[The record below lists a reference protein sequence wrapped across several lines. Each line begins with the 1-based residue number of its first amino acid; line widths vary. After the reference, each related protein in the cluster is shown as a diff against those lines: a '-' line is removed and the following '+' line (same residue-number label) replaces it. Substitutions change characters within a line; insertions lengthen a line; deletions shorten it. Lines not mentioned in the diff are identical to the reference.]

1 MTSDIVVIGA
11 GALGLSTA
19 LHCALLGRPVVVLER
34 DTAGSQASGRAAGL
48 FKSVQ
53 ADELRTIIARRSID
67 RALSFGDWA
76 GVPLEVA
83 QSGSYLVAR
92 TDAHRAFLTT
102 EARQSAG
109 WGVDVTEAGPGELAR
124 AVSYYQGDGSELALR
139 CPEDCYIEEPMSLV
153 TAMAAACRRLGV
165 EVAEGEPAVEIG
177 LAGGAG
183 RAGGAAGV
191 GGAGGAGGQA
201 EVRTPRRSIPAAA
214 VVDAAGAW
222 TRQVAELAGAEV
234 AVAPVRHQLLIT
246 EPAPDL
252 DAAQPIIRVVDA
264 AVYLRPARGGLML
277 GGFEADPLPADPR
290 ARPASF
296 RTADLELDLEVL
308 AKMAG
313 QVSVEVPLA
322 GELPVAE
329 HRGGMFTMSP
339 DGRFVAGPV
348 PDAPGL
354 WVASGCNGS
363 GFSSSLALGEA
374 LAAWICDVP
383 GRLDISALAP
393 ARFGALTDEA
403 LISAGTW
410 QYAHYYDPAA

>member
-1 MTSDIVVIGA
+1 MVIGA

-19 LHCALLGRPVVVLER
+19 LQCALLGRSVVVVER

-53 ADELRTIIARRSID
+53 ADKPRTALARRSIEL
-67 RALSFGDWA
+67 AVSFGDWA
-76 GVPLEVA
+76 GAELEVA
-83 QSGSYLVAR
+83 RSGSFLVAR
-92 TDAHRAFLTT
+92 TGKHRDYLLA
-102 EARQSAG
+102 EATQSRG
-109 WGVDVTEAGPGELAR
+109 WGADVQQASPSDLADR
-124 AVSYYQGDGSELALR
+124 VSYYSGNDSGEELALW
-139 CPEDCYIEEPMSLV
+139 CPEDIYIEEPISLV
-153 TAMAAACRRLGV
+153 RAYAAACRRHGV
-165 EVAEGEPAVEIG
+165 EILESEAVVGIPFS
-177 LAGGAG
+177 GG
-183 RAGGAAGV
+183 RAAGV
-191 GGAGGAGGQA
+191 ETDA
-201 EVRTPRRSIPAAA
+201 RSIDAAVA

-222 TRQVAELAGAEV
+222 VRQVAGLAGAGGRV
-234 AVAPVRHQLLIT
+234 AIAPVRHQLLIT

-403 LISAGTW
+403 LISAGIW

>member
-1 MTSDIVVIGA
+1 MTSDNIVVIGA

-19 LHCALLGRPVVVLER
+19 LHCALLGRPVVVVER

-76 GVPLEVA
+76 GAPLEVTR
-83 QSGSYLVAR
+83 SGSFLVAR
-92 TDAHRAFLTT
+92 TDAHRDYLRT

-109 WGVDVTEAGPGELAR
+109 WGVSVAEASLSG
-124 AVSYYQGDGSELALR
+124 AVSYYQGDGTELALG
-139 CPEDCYIEEPMSLV
+139 CPEDVYIEEPMSLV
-153 TAMAAACRRLGV
+153 TAMAAACGQLGV
-165 EVAEGEPAVEIG
+165 EVAEGEAVLSVAG
-177 LAGGAG
+177 LGGG
-183 RAGGAAGV
+183 R
-191 GGAGGAGGQA
+191 A
-201 EVRTPRRSIPAAA
+201 EVRTARRSIPAAA

-246 EPAPDL
+246 EPAPGL
-252 DAAQPIIRVVDA
+252 DPAQPIVRVVDA

-277 GGFEADPLPADPR
+277 GGFEADPEPVDPR

-296 RTADLELDLEVL
+296 RTGDLELDPDVL
-308 AKMAG
+308 AKMVG
-313 QVSVEVPLA
+313 QVAIEAPLA
-322 GELPVAE
+322 AELPVAE
-329 HRGGMFTMSP
+329 HRGGLFTMTP

-383 GRLDISALAP
+383 GRPDISALAP
-393 ARFGALTDEA
+393 GRFGPLTDEA

>member
-1 MTSDIVVIGA
+1 MTSDIVIIGA

-19 LHCALLGRPVVVLER
+19 LHCALLGRTVVVLER

-83 QSGSYLVAR
+83 RPGSYLVAR
-92 TDAHRAFLTT
+92 TDAHRAFLAS

-109 WGVDVTEAGPGELAR
+109 WGVDVTEAGAGALAR
-124 AVSYYQGDGSELALR
+124 AVSYYQGDGTELALW

-153 TAMAAACRRLGV
+153 TAMAAACRQLGV
-165 EVAEGEPAVEIG
+165 ELAEGEPVVEIG
-177 LAGGAG
+177 LAGG
-183 RAGGAAGV
+183 RAGGL
-191 GGAGGAGGQA
+191 AGGRAA
-201 EVRTPRRSIPAAA
+201 EVRTPRRSIPAAV

-222 TRQVAELAGAEV
+222 TRQVAELTGADV

-246 EPAPDL
+246 EPAPGL
-252 DAAQPIIRVVDA
+252 DAAQPIVRVVDA

-277 GGFEADPLPADPR
+277 GGFEADPVPVDPR

-296 RTADLELDLEVL
+296 RTADLELDLDVL
-308 AKMAG
+308 IKMAG
-313 QVSVEVPLA
+313 QLTVEVPLA
-322 GELPVAE
+322 GELPAAE
-329 HRGGMFTMSP
+329 HRGGLFTMTP

-403 LISAGTW
+403 LIAAGTW

>member
-1 MTSDIVVIGA
+1 MTSDNIVVIGA

-19 LHCALLGRPVVVLER
+19 LHCALLGRPVVLLER

-53 ADELRTIIARRSID
+53 ADELRTIIAGRSID

-76 GVPLEVA
+76 GVPLEVTR
-83 QSGSYLVAR
+83 SGSFLVAR
-92 TDAHRAFLTT
+92 TDAHRDYLRT

-109 WGVDVTEAGPGELAR
+109 WGVPVAEAPLSE
-124 AVSYYQGDGSELALR
+124 AVSYYRGDGTELALW
-139 CPEDCYIEEPMSLV
+139 CPEDVYIEEPMSLV
-153 TAMAAACRRLGV
+153 TAMAAACGQLGV
-165 EVAEGEPAVEIG
+165 EVAEGEAV
-177 LAGGAG
+177 LSVA
-183 RAGGAAGV
+183 
-191 GGAGGAGGQA
+191 GAGGRGA
-201 EVRTPRRSIPAAA
+201 EVRTSRRSIPAAV

-246 EPAPDL
+246 EPAPGVDP
-252 DAAQPIIRVVDA
+252 AQPIVRVVDA

-277 GGFEADPLPADPR
+277 GGFEADPEPVDPR

-296 RTADLELDLEVL
+296 RTGDLELDLDVL
-308 AKMAG
+308 TKMAG
-313 QVSVEVPLA
+313 QVAVEVPLA
-322 GELPVAE
+322 GELAVAE
-329 HRGGMFTMSP
+329 HRGGLFTMTP

-393 ARFGALTDEA
+393 GRFGRVTDEA